1 MNKTAYILAAFVAV
15 TLIIFFAVAALVDK
29 PGSTST
35 GSAESEG
42 GSRVESTPGPNNSD
56 ESAPSKGE
64 NSEPSSGNV
73 SDPSENPSG
82 DPSGDPSGNPSE
94 SSAPTETSE
103 PEPPVETWEYD
114 GLSVRHLFTH
124 CLVAWPELAPE
135 GAYRDCVTVSEWKT
149 ILNELYDRNFVLI
162 DINYMFETYTDA
174 DKTEKIRVKNKITV
188 PKGKKPLVIS
198 IDDVVYDPKK
208 TNQGM
213 VDKLVVK
220 DGELYAYTLFKD
232 GREDYSQDNEIF
244 TILESFIKDHP
255 DFSYKN
261 AKCTLNLTGFC
272 GILGYRTSP
281 SYADAGID
289 YMAERQK
296 AAVVVKWL
304 KEHGYSFA
312 SHSYAHGS
320 MGSFSAARMEEDCR
334 MWRDEVE
341 SLVGQ
346 TDIFIYPYGDWP
358 KYDTALHQTLLNY
371 DFKFFCGT
379 STYNYLING
388 FPGKGASVGNAFC
401 DRFTMAGTVLERAGR
416 KDPDG
421 TYGFYER
428 INEYFDPFLVY
439 DNENREFQ
447 LVRPADLK

>member
-1 MNKTAYILAAFVAV
+1 MNRTAYILAAFIAV
-15 TLIIFFAVAALVDK
+15 TLIIIFAVAAFVDS
-29 PGSTST
+29 PGTKSD
-35 GSAESEG
+35 GSIETEDQS
-42 GSRVESTPGPNNSD
+42 PG
-56 ESAPSKGE
+56 ESAPGPDKSKGGE
-64 NSEPSSGNV
+64 NSKTASGETSPGSVSEPSGDSSGN
-73 SDPSENPSG
+73 SSG
-82 DPSGDPSGNPSE
+82 NPSGNPSE
-94 SSAPTETSE
+94 TSVPPDVSD

-135 GAYRDCVTVSEWKT
+135 GAYRDCLTVSEWKA
-149 ILNELYDRNFVLI
+149 ILNELYDRDFVLI
-162 DINYMFETYTDA
+162 DVNYMFETYKDTDNT
-174 DKTEKIRVKNKITV
+174 DKIRVKNKITV

-213 VDKLVVK
+213 VDKLVIK
-220 DGELYAYTLFKD
+220 DGELWTYTLFKD
-232 GREDYSQDNEIF
+232 GREDFSQDNEIF

-289 YMAERQK
+289 YMAEREK

-304 KEHGYSFA
+304 KAHGYSFA
-312 SHSYAHGS
+312 SHSYAHGM
-320 MGSFSAARMEEDCR
+320 MGSFSPQRMEEDCR
-334 MWRDEVE
+334 LWRDEVE

-346 TDIFIYPYGDWP
+346 TDVFIYPYGDWP

-371 DFKFFCGT
+371 GFKFFCGT

-401 DRFTMAGTVLERAGR
+401 DRFTAAGTVLDRADR

-421 TYGFYER
+421 TYAFYER
-428 INEYFDPFLVY
+428 IKEYFDPFVVY
-439 DNENREFQ
+439 DNENRKRK
-447 LVRPADLK
+447 LVRPADLT